1 MGFLIVQIDL
11 NKCKSGRRNIT
22 EIGGGGG
29 EGGVGAQVSVLV
41 EQIVSSPI
49 IDTTALNSEF

>member
-1 MGFLIVQIDL
+1 M
-11 NKCKSGRRNIT
+11 
-22 EIGGGGG
+22 GGGGG